1 MRACRSGR
9 GGCASPWVW
18 EHTNAAEND
27 ATGGGVTEIY
37 MDHGVVHKLYGD
49 VWGSVLELGVGSGD
63 TGMAWRV
70 GGSVRG
76 SQGGARGH
84 GEEGEVT

>member
-1 MRACRSGR
+1 M
-9 GGCASPWVW
+9 W
-18 EHTNAAEND
+18 EHTDAAEDD

-37 MDHGVVHKLYGD
+37 TDHGVVHKLYRD

-63 TGMAWRV
+63 TGMARRV
-70 GGSVRG
+70 GGSVWG

-84 GEEGEVT
+84 GKEGEVT